1 MSDQV
6 KYLSSEWHALAEQ
19 ALREQTTPEKMKN
32 INTTNLH
39 ITRQCNV
46 LHHAAIFI
54 PGILSHS
61 A

>member
-32 INTTNLH
+32 INTTNLYNS
-39 ITRQCNV
+39 IKK
-46 LHHAAIFI
+46 
-54 PGILSHS
+54 
-61 A
+61 